1 VRDRGLP
8 VGAAAVDELRALEEL
23 SNALA
28 ARRARV
34 TASFVAAQK
43 ADQIAQGVPAE
54 RVGRGVAA
62 QVGLARRI
70 SPFEATRYVGQVQIL
85 TTELPETF
93 ARLEAGEVSEWRVL
107 KVAEHTAWLSREH
120 RLLVDAEI
128 APNLHRLGTR
138 AIVNRTR
145 AIGYRLD
152 PHGYM
157 DRLQQAESER
167 RVSVRP
173 TMDCMATL
181 ATHVS
186 MKQAVA
192 GYASLSSYA
201 DLHVGIG
208 DETRTRDQ
216 IMADTMIERITGQTT
231 ANAVP
236 VEVNLIMTDQ
246 ALLSYGDN
254 PDEPVHLV
262 GGGTIPAELA
272 RRMVDD
278 ADTVFLRRLFTHPT
292 TGQLAA
298 METKARLFTANQR
311 KFLILR
317 DQTCRTPWCDAP
329 IRHADHITPA
339 DHGGETSIANG
350 QGLCQAC
357 NHAKQAPGW
366 HQQTEPDGTITTTT
380 PTGHRYQSHP
390 PEPPGRGS
398 SRERYSHLR
407 CLNGQTTA
415 NARPTMVFPE
425 MVPKTRESEE
435 SHLLS
440 PIMKKRPAGML
451 TGAKLPGSA
460 QALLT

>member
-1 VRDRGLP
+1 MKEFGVGGSVARRAQALRAMMIDEALP
-8 VGAAAVDELRALEEL
+8 VEARDSVDELRALEEL

-34 TASFVAAQK
+34 TVAFVAGQK
-43 ADQIAQGVPAE
+43 AEQVAQGVPTD

-70 SPFEATRYVGQVQIL
+70 SPFEATRYVGQVAIL
-85 TTELPETF
+85 TTELPESF
-93 ARLEAGEVSEWRVL
+93 ARLQSGGVSEWRVL

-120 RLLVDAEI
+120 RLVVDSEI
-128 APNLHRLGTR
+128 AAKLQQLGTR

-152 PHGYM
+152 PRGYM
-157 DRLQQAESER
+157 NRLQQAESER

-173 TMDCMATL
+173 TPDCMATL
-181 ATHVS
+181 AAHVS

-201 DLHVGIG
+201 DLHVGVG

-216 IMADTMIERITGQTT
+216 IMADTMIERITGQAT
-231 ANAVP
+231 ANAVS

-246 ALLSYGDN
+246 TLLSYGDN
-254 PDEPVHLV
+254 PDEPAHLV

-272 RRMVDD
+272 RRIIDD
-278 ADTVFLRRLFTHPT
+278 ADTMTLRRLFTQPT
-292 TGQLAA
+292 SGQLAA
-298 METKARLFTANQR
+298 LETKARLFTANQR
-311 KFLILR
+311 KFLLLR

-339 DHGGETSIANG
+339 EQGAPTSITNG
-350 QGLCQAC
+350 QGLCAAC

-366 HQQTEPDGTITTTT
+366 QQHTDPDGAITTTT
-380 PTGHRYQSHP
+380 PTGHQYRSQP
-390 PEPPGRGS
+390 PEPPG
-398 SRERYSHLR
+398 Y
-407 CLNGQTTA
+407 
-415 NARPTMVFPE
+415 ARPVTRRRRSAWRRAGPCSRRC
-425 MVPKTRESEE
+425 VPHRRADLAAAKRS
-435 SHLLS
+435 LRS
-440 PIMKKRPAGML
+440 PTARWPR
-451 TGAKLPGSA
+451 
-460 QALLT
+460 

>member
-1 VRDRGLP
+1 MNESSGDGAGARSLRAARVELSDRGLP
-8 VGAAAVDELRALEEL
+8 VGAAAIDELCALEEL
-23 SNALA
+23 SNAIA

-34 TASFVAAQK
+34 TASFVAGQK
-43 ADQIAQGVPAE
+43 ADQFAQGVPAD

-70 SPFEATRYVGQVQIL
+70 SPYEATRYVGQVQIV
-85 TTELPETF
+85 TTELPQTF

-120 RLLVDAEI
+120 RLAVDAEI
-128 APNLHRLGTR
+128 APQLQRLGTR

-152 PHGYM
+152 PRGYM
-157 DRLQQAESER
+157 DRLRQAESER

-173 TMDCMATL
+173 TLDCMATL
-181 ATHVS
+181 STHIS

-216 IMADTMIERITGQTT
+216 IMADTMIERITGQAT

-236 VEVNLIMTDQ
+236 VEVNLIMTDHT
-246 ALLSYGDN
+246 LLNYGDDA
-254 PDEPVHLV
+254 DEPAHLV
-262 GGGTIPAELA
+262 GGGAIPAELA
-272 RRMVDD
+272 RRIVDD
-278 ADTVFLRRLFTHPT
+278 ADTFFLRRLFTSPR

-311 KFLILR
+311 KFLLVR

-339 DHGGETSIANG
+339 DDGGETSIANG

-366 HQQTEPDGTITTTT
+366 RQEVDDQGTVTTTT
-380 PTGHRYQSHP
+380 PTGHRYQSQSP
-390 PEPPGRGS
+390 APPGQRAERDSRGD
-398 SRERYSHLR
+398 
-407 CLNGQTTA
+407 Q
-415 NARPTMVFPE
+415 AR
-425 MVPKTRESEE
+425 
-435 SHLLS
+435 
-440 PIMKKRPAGML
+440 A
-451 TGAKLPGSA
+451 AA
-460 QALLT
+460 